1 MHGPETPLVLGC
13 RPAAPRGAAVCE
25 QGNESDAPGMLISA
39 VPAGQGEGFTSFMS
53 EKQLQHFRATLP
65 TEQTNSS
72 YLINSVSKGEYCYLR
87 SSVNLKYSL
96 IS

>member
-1 MHGPETPLVLGC
+1 MVQGLLLCSAADPQHPRVLPAVSRAMKAMLLGC
-13 RPAAPRGAAVCE
+13 SSQQRL
-25 QGNESDAPGMLISA
+25 Q
-39 VPAGQGEGFTSFMS
+39 EGREGLTSFMS
-53 EKQLQHFRATLP
+53 QEQLQHFWAPLP